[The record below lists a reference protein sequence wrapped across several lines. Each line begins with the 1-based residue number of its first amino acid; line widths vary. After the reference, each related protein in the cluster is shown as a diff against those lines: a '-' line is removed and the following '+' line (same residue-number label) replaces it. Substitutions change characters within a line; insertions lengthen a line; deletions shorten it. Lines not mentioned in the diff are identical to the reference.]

1 MAILPAMVLFATAQH
16 LFLPD
21 FKADALRRVAH
32 QGRLYQLAENRL
44 SDGLLCYVLVVV
56 NFLALNEANKQVSL
70 SENFFRESD
79 IPDRF
84 SQE

>member
-1 MAILPAMVLFATAQH
+1 MVLFATAQH

-21 FKADALRRVAH
+21 FEADALGRVAH
-32 QGRLYQLAENRL
+32 QGRLYQLTQNGL
-44 SDGLLCYVLVVV
+44 SDGPLRYVLVVV
-56 NFLALNEANKQVSL
+56 YFLALNEANKQVSL
-70 SENFFRESD
+70 LENLISESY